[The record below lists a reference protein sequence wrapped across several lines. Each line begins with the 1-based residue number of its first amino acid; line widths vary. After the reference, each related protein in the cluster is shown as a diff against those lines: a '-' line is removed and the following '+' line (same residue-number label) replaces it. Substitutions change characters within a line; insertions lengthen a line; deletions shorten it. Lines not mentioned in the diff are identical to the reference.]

1 MRDLELMEMPPF
13 NPLQD
18 GDYWCQ
24 EIVVLN
30 KHGLHARPS
39 AKIFEKVLMPLG
51 EELELHFVVDEHG
64 QVPIKSV
71 FDLMSLGL
79 EQGTKVNLKLKVLGE
94 TENNPERSAEILSE
108 IRELFLSFCD
118 D

>member
-1 MRDLELMEMPPF
+1 MKDLELMEMPPF
-13 NPLQD
+13 IPVQD

-24 EIVVLN
+24 KIIVLN

-39 AKIFEKVLMPLG
+39 AKIFEKVLMPHG
-51 EELELHFVVDEHG
+51 GKLELYFVLDEQG

-79 EQGTKVNLKLKVLGE
+79 EQGTPVNLKLKFKGE
-94 TENNPERSAEILSE
+94 TDGNSEKSAQLLSE
-108 IRELFLSFCD
+108 IRNLFLSFCD

>member
-13 NPLQD
+13 NPVQD

-24 EIVVLN
+24 EIMVLN

-51 EELELHFVVDEHG
+51 EELELHFVIDEQG

-79 EQGTKVNLKLKVLGE
+79 EQGTIVNLKLRLNDE
-94 TENNPERSAEILSE
+94 TEKNPDRSVSLLSE